1 MTIQLR
7 VGDTFPTIELPNHN
21 GKPESLRR
29 FTRPSEIDERLGFAD
44 GYPLI
49 VVFFRGFF
57 CPRDQQQM
65 RLLVQFQSE
74 LMVNYCQLVAISAD
88 PPIVQAAFRAG
99 LGAQWTFLSD
109 QDRAVIRQLDI
120 LDQTEGEYAFRAQP
134 YTFVLRPDLTIHAV
148 YNGWYFVG
156 RPTIEELR
164 RDLRAIMQTLSYYSY
179 EAYDTPE
186 VRQVRIPQQEW
197 ADGAP
202 PLGANG
208 LPVARGIV
216 RSFDLATGNG
226 TIARDDDDEAVFFN
240 FTAIPGAGYR
250 TMRPGTRVAFEVV
263 AGRGGPT
270 ARNVQRDSVADSE
283 T

>member
-29 FTRPSEIDERLGFAD
+29 FTRPGEIDERH
-44 GYPLI
+44 
-49 VVFFRGFF
+49 RGRVRVSRAALHVRAAARPGN
-57 CPRDQQQM
+57 PR
-65 RLLVQFQSE
+65 RLQRL
-74 LMVNYCQLVAISAD
+74 
-88 PPIVQAAFRAG
+88 
-99 LGAQWTFLSD
+99 
-109 QDRAVIRQLDI
+109 
-120 LDQTEGEYAFRAQP
+120 
-134 YTFVLRPDLTIHAV
+134 VLR
-148 YNGWYFVG
+148 
-156 RPTIEELR
+156 R
-164 RDLRAIMQTLSYYSY
+164 
-179 EAYDTPE
+179 
-186 VRQVRIPQQEW
+186 
-197 ADGAP
+197 
-202 PLGANG
+202 
-208 LPVARGIV
+208 ARGIV